1 MTNTPLVSIITPAY
15 NEEHYISECIESV
28 ISQTYLNWEY
38 IIVDNCST
46 DQTFAICQK
55 YANNDK
61 RIRLL
66 RNTETVPVNRN
77 HNIGF
82 QNISKDSKYCKIVD
96 ADDWIY
102 PNCLSKMITLCETET
117 KIGFVGAYRFVGEN
131 LNPTGLPFPVTQTNG
146 RDMCRKY
153 FLLDHQYPFGTP
165 SSTLYRSEI
174 VRMRSEFYEEGE
186 PSADAD
192 VCFDFLDRYDFGFVH
207 EILSFSRVR
216 SGSEMDRRKELDEFS
231 LEFLRAL
238 KKYGSKYLNGEE
250 CRIITRDQLGE
261 YYRIMGMHFWDGRDK
276 DFWRYHRSRL
286 ATLGYRFSNTRLAV
300 SAMRYGIDAGLRR
313 LMAFSF

>member
-15 NEEHYISECIESV
+15 NEERYISECIESV

-46 DQTFAICQK
+46 DQTFAICQT

-66 RNTETVPVNRN
+66 RNAETVPVNQN

-82 QNISKDSKYCKIVD
+82 QNISDDSKYCKIVD

-102 PNCLSKMITLCETET
+102 PNCLKKMVELCEAEA
-117 KIGFVGAYRFVGEN
+117 KIGFVGAYRFVGES

-153 FLLDHQYPFGTP
+153 LLLDHQYPFGTP

-174 VRMRSEFYEEGE
+174 VRTRSEFYEENE

-192 VCFDFLDRYDFGFVH
+192 VFFDFLDRYDFGFVH

-250 CRIITRDQLGE
+250 CRVVARDQLVE
-261 YYRIMGMHFWDGRDK
+261 YYRIMGMHFWDRRDK
-276 DFWRYHRSRL
+276 EFWRYHRSKL